1 MLPADTFNDIA
12 WKPRIGFSANDAS
25 GDNANSKTIGTFNP
39 IYPRLPYFAETS
51 MLVPANVKDFRPVF
65 SFHPREDVAVVLG
78 YDMLSR
84 VSSTDGLYGSGLSQ
98 YKNTAKVAGEALE
111 PKFPP
116 MCARHPVLSAYAPP
130 RGRRCRPFRCAFHL

>member
-1 MLPADTFNDIA
+1 
-12 WKPRIGFSANDAS
+12 
-25 GDNANSKTIGTFNP
+25 
-39 IYPRLPYFAETS
+39 

-98 YKNTAKVAGEALE
+98 YKNTAKVAGPGVGTEVSADVRWNVMPGWQLGAIIAEFYSGPAVQEAFG
-111 PKFPP
+111 KDVTFT
-116 MCARHPVLSAYAPP
+116 AIFSKYV
-130 RGRRCRPFRCAFHL
+130 F

>member
-1 MLPADTFNDIA
+1 MSGYLFAGVAGYTFNDIA

-84 VSSTDGLYGSGLSQ
+84 VSSTDGLYGSGLSE
-98 YKNTAKVAGEALE
+98 YKNTAKVAG
-111 PKFPP
+111 
-116 MCARHPVLSAYAPP
+116 
-130 RGRRCRPFRCAFHL
+130 